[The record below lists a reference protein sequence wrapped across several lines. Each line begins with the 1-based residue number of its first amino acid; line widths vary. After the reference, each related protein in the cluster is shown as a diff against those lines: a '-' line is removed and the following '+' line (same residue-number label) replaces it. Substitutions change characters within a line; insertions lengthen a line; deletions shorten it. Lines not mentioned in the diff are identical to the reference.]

1 MSEKK
6 LSFEE
11 AYSALEKISEKLNG
25 SDLPLD
31 EAINLYEEGIKLS
44 KYCADALETAKQ
56 RIETL
61 RGKED

>member
-1 MSEKK
+1 MSDKK

-11 AYSALEKISEKLNG
+11 AYSALEKISEKLN
-25 SDLPLD
+25 SSELPLD

-44 KYCADALETAKQ
+44 KYCADALESAKQ